1 MSTRDKYIEM
11 AKAQLDE
18 WNATID
24 KLEAESKKE
33 KAEMQLK
40 YETQVKEMKVKRD
53 ELQEKLKK
61 ISGAT
66 DDAWETLKD
75 ESGKLLDQ
83 MKGTLV
89 ETKEAFLAG
98 LNEKK

>member
-11 AKAQLDE
+11 AKAQLDQ
-18 WNATID
+18 WNAMID
-24 KLEAESKKE
+24 NLEASAKKE
-33 KAEMQLK
+33 KAEAKLK
-40 YETQVKEMKVKRD
+40 YENHIKEMKDKRD
-53 ELQEKLKK
+53 VLQEKLNKV
-61 ISGAT
+61 SGAT

-89 ETKEAFLAG
+89 ETKEAFMAG